1 MHNKSTFALQLT
13 FTRLYEMLCAIWPFV
28 LFKKR
33 EKTLRGVLLLKS
45 NAPPWVFSR
54 FLNCANGTK
63 SCKASHIENKCVVE
77 II

>member
-1 MHNKSTFALQLT
+1 MV
-13 FTRLYEMLCAIWPFV
+13 PFL

-33 EKTLRGVLLLKS
+33 EKTLGGVLLLKS

-63 SCKASHIENKCVVE
+63 SCKVSHIENKCVVE